1 MFDVDDGPVKKIR
14 VAQFQPG
21 KTRVVLE
28 VDRSC
33 DYIASLLG
41 DPPRLSIEIRARK
54 LSGTSIERR
63 ASLPAVTKKAEKA
76 EANDETENNPQK
88 SADATKLPSAQPVTS
103 GPETKKT
110 VVDADDDDDDSAPA
124 MPNRPA
130 IKTASKTTVTPPPV
144 RNLAGFQAEFRRG
157 SGGGCNH
164 VGSRR
169 FRADPPES
177 RKQQQTQILPRG

>member
-1 MFDVDDGPVKKIR
+1 KEFAVDDRPINKIR
-14 VAQFQPG
+14 VAHSQAG

-33 DYIASLLG
+33 DYIASLSA

-76 EANDETENNPQK
+76 EGNDEAENNPQK

-103 GPETKKT
+103 GPET
-110 VVDADDDDDDSAPA
+110 
-124 MPNRPA
+124 
-130 IKTASKTTVTPPPV
+130 
-144 RNLAGFQAEFRRG
+144 
-157 SGGGCNH
+157 
-164 VGSRR
+164 
-169 FRADPPES
+169 
-177 RKQQQTQILPRG
+177 

>member
-1 MFDVDDGPVKKIR
+1 VRESYPE
-14 VAQFQPG
+14 
-21 KTRVVLE
+21 L
-28 VDRSC
+28 RS
-33 DYIASLLG
+33 S
-41 DPPRLSIEIRARK
+41 
-54 LSGTSIERR
+54 RR

-130 IKTASKTTVTPPPV
+130 I
-144 RNLAGFQAEFRRG
+144 
-157 SGGGCNH
+157 
-164 VGSRR
+164 
-169 FRADPPES
+169 
-177 RKQQQTQILPRG
+177 